1 MKRVMVRYR
10 VKPDRVGENEVLV
23 RDVLAFLAARG
34 YEDVLPIVA
43 AEESVLFSLPH
54 ELNRDLKAKS
64 GVEATMLRYDM
75 GSLH

>member
-1 MKRVMVRYR
+1 
-10 VKPDRVGENEVLV
+10 
-23 RDVLAFLAARG
+23 
-34 YEDVLPIVA
+34 
-43 AEESVLFSLPH
+43 VLFSLPH